1 MENKGWIKTYRSI
14 FDWEWWAEPL
24 MVKAFLYF
32 LIKAA
37 IKDGVWRNVP
47 YKRGQIVTTLRK
59 IAADLDVSYRQARTI
74 LFKLKMTRNIDTK
87 AYHNFSIITICNYD
101 SYQSDIVDVRI
112 TKSQGF
118 DTQNGT
124 ELTTEVS
131 DFSQEKSQGFDTQNG
146 SRLTDFQSQKR
157 HVKRHGNGTQNG
169 TQVVSLRDYESE
181 TYEEEC
187 DFSGKQNGTQSGT
200 AAAQDEARNEA
211 PIIRNKE
218 YIYNNNQQQYI
229 ATENFFDWLQNESGE
244 IWKENACMALGLK
257 SLEELPPLFREFQ
270 TECVAQGITQK
281 SVRDIRSHFIN
292 QSRKKLKIR
301 KDEDKRNRVANSSKS
316 TREQRENDLKNF
328 VAQNMGDGN

>member
-74 LFKLKMTRNIDTK
+74 LFKLKMTHNIDTK
-87 AYHNFSIITICNYD
+87 AYRNFSIITICNYD

-124 ELTTEVS
+124 GLTTEVS
-131 DFSQEKSQGFDTQNG
+131 DLRQEKSQGSDTQNG
-146 SRLTDFQSQKR
+146 SRLTDFPSQKR
-157 HVKRHGNGTQNG
+157 HGKRHANGTENDTEIG
-169 TQVVSLRDYESE
+169 SLSDYESE
-181 TYEEEC
+181 TYEEEY
-187 DFSGKQNGTQSGT
+187 DFSGTQNGTQDGT
-200 AAAQDEARNEA
+200 ISAQGEARNVA
-211 PIIRNKE
+211 PIIRIKE
-218 YIYNNNQQQYI
+218 YNNISRSSNIVQVQNL
-229 ATENFFDWLQNESGE
+229 ADWLKNSGQM
-244 IWKENACMALGLK
+244 WKEATAMNLGLK
-257 SLEELPPLFREFQ
+257 SLAELEPLFDVYQRE
-270 TECVAQGITQK
+270 CIAQGLDSQVEEKIK
-281 SVRDIRSHFIN
+281 SHFVNLIR
-292 QSRKKLKIR
+292 RKNNGKNKQQDA
-301 KDEDKRNRVANSSKS
+301 KSCATSS
-316 TREQRENDLKNF
+316 REQRMRDLKNF
-328 VAQNMGDGN
+328 VDQNMGGEN

>member
-1 MENKGWIKTYRSI
+1 
-14 FDWEWWAEPL
+14 

-74 LFKLKMTRNIDTK
+74 LFKLKMTHNIDTK

-124 ELTTEVS
+124 ELTTEAA
-131 DFSQEKSQGFDTQNG
+131 DFRQEKGQGFDTQNG
-146 SRLTDFQSQKR
+146 SRLTGFQSQKR
-157 HVKRHGNGTQNG
+157 HAKRHGNGTQNG
-169 TQVVSLRDYESE
+169 TQIESLRDYESE

-187 DFSGKQNGTQSGT
+187 DFSGTQNGTQDGT
-200 AAAQDEARNEA
+200 QDAQGEARNVA

-218 YIYNNNQQQYI
+218 YNIYNNQQQYI
-229 ATENFFDWLQNESGE
+229 ATENFFNWLLYESGE

-281 SVRDIRSHFIN
+281 SVSDIRSHFIN
-292 QSRKKLKIR
+292 QSRKKIKIR
-301 KDEDKRNRVANSSKS
+301 KDENKRNRVSNSAK

-328 VAQNMGDGN
+328 VAQNMGGGN

>member
-1 MENKGWIKTYRSI
+1 
-14 FDWEWWAEPL
+14 

-37 IKDGVWRNVP
+37 SKDGVWRNVP

-74 LFKLKMTRNIDTK
+74 LFKLKMTHNIDTK

-101 SYQSDIVDVRI
+101 SYQSDITDVRI

-124 ELTTEVS
+124 ELTTEAS
-131 DFSQEKSQGFDTQNG
+131 GFRQEKSQDFDTQNG

-169 TQVVSLRDYESE
+169 TQIVSLRDYESE

-200 AAAQDEARNEA
+200 AAAQDEARGA
-211 PIIRNKE
+211 ATIIRSKE
-218 YIYNNNQQQYI
+218 EYNNNNSSSNSSNIVQVQ
-229 ATENFFDWLQNESGE
+229 NLSDWLKNKSGQM
-244 IWKENACMALGLK
+244 WKEATAMNLGLK
-257 SLEELPPLFREFQ
+257 SLAELEPLFDVYQRE
-270 TECVAQGITQK
+270 CIAQGLDSQVEEKIK
-281 SVRDIRSHFIN
+281 SHFVNLIR
-292 QSRKKLKIR
+292 RKNNGKNKQQDA
-301 KDEDKRNRVANSSKS
+301 KSCAASS
-316 TREQRENDLKNF
+316 REQRMRDLQNF
-328 VAQNMGDGN
+328 VAQNMGEGN

>member
-59 IAADLDVSYRQARTI
+59 IASDLDVSYRQARTI
-74 LFKLKMTRNIDTK
+74 LFKLKMTHNIDTK

-101 SYQSDIVDVRI
+101 SYQSDIADVRI

-131 DFSQEKSQGFDTQNG
+131 DFRPEKSQGFDTQNG
-146 SRLTDFQSQKR
+146 SRLTDFRSQKR

-169 TQVVSLRDYESE
+169 TQIVSLRDYESE

-187 DFSGKQNGTQSGT
+187 DFGDTENGTQSGT
-200 AAAQDEARNEA
+200 AAAQDEAQNEA
-211 PIIRNKE
+211 PIIRIKE
-218 YIYNNNQQQYI
+218 YNINSSSNIVQVQNL
-229 ATENFFDWLQNESGE
+229 ADWLKNKSGQM
-244 IWKENACMALGLK
+244 WKEATAMNLGLK
-257 SLEELPPLFREFQ
+257 SLAELEPLFEVYQRE
-270 TECVAQGITQK
+270 CIAQGLQCQAEGKIKAHFTNL
-281 SVRDIRSHFIN
+281 IR
-292 QSRKKLKIR
+292 RKK
-301 KDEDKRNRVANSSKS
+301 DGENKRQNANTASSTK
-316 TREQRENDLKNF
+316 EQRLRDLENF
-328 VAQNMGDGN
+328 VAQNMGGGN